1 MTDELHASGW
11 QLSTMPVCVTRARAC
26 VPACVRARACA
37 CACACVCMCA
47 CGCVCAC
54 ACVRV
59 CVRARVCVCVYLC
72 VCHHLSHP
80 LCHLLC
86 RGAIQEIAP
95 ARVEQVVLEPRSVQP
110 SERPLAVHAA
120 VLLSCL
126 AILLAA
132 AGQAGPGSTE
142 SGPQGHTSPLGLIT
156 EDILYL
162 YRKSQMLFV
171 GNSELELAL

>member
-1 MTDELHASGW
+1 
-11 QLSTMPVCVTRARAC
+11 VCVCVRARARACARAC

-156 EDILYL
+156 GGHFIFI
-162 YRKSQMLFV
+162 SQIANRNCCLW
-171 GNSELELAL
+171 GNRSLSWQSEPLSS